1 MKGPWFQRIALAMI
15 PVGLLTTA
23 SLAWSVLNATT
34 VPAPAE
40 EAVVAPQ
47 PAPEPAAP
55 AQAPARTLVAQPQPQ
70 PQQPQPATDA
80 ARSEEQPAQ
89 PFELEAAEPLPEL
102 VVDKTAL
109 KAAQVELDRA
119 LEQAR
124 LAVTALDAAAQS
136 RYIQEAINR
145 LAGFN
150 DPAFRATNGAA
161 SAETYRGVRPL
172 LIEARVV
179 REAAEVQW
187 IAAVQ
192 AQVEARARRMA
203 QVAQSGGDVQ
213 VPVPAAPVSV
223 DLAQTVGPH
232 GVLGTRGVRVEE
244 QATDLVSRAIRQ
256 ASEALRTI
264 PQAPAAPGGG
274 AAESGPSASYSD
286 QATSQMEWV
295 VKMLESAKKIVAIAL
310 ER

>member
-1 MKGPWFQRIALAMI
+1 
-15 PVGLLTTA
+15 
-23 SLAWSVLNATT
+23 
-34 VPAPAE
+34 
-40 EAVVAPQ
+40 
-47 PAPEPAAP
+47 P

-70 PQQPQPATDA
+70 PPQPATDVVQT
-80 ARSEEQPAQ
+80 EGQPAELA
-89 PFELEAAEPLPEL
+89 PLVLEAPEPLPEL

-109 KAAQVELDRA
+109 KAAQAELDLA
-119 LEQAR
+119 LEHAR
-124 LAVTALDAAAQS
+124 LAVTALDAASQS

-150 DPAFRATNGAA
+150 DPAFRATNGST

-187 IAAVQ
+187 IAAAQ

-203 QVAQSGGDVQ
+203 QVAQAGGDVQ
-213 VPVPAAPVSV
+213 VPAPAAPVTI

-264 PQAPAAPGGG
+264 PQAPAAGGG

>member
-1 MKGPWFQRIALAMI
+1 MRGPWFQRIALTLI

-23 SLAWSVLNATT
+23 SLAWSVLNTAT
-34 VPAPAE
+34 VPAPAD
-40 EAVVAPQ
+40 EAAVTPQ

-55 AQAPARTLVAQPQPQ
+55 AQAPARTLVAQPQSQPQAPQ
-70 PQQPQPATDA
+70 PETGVAQT
-80 ARSEEQPAQ
+80 EEQPAQ

-109 KAAQVELDRA
+109 RAAQAELDRA

-192 AQVEARARRMA
+192 AQVEARARRLA

-213 VPVPAAPVSV
+213 VPAPAAPVTV

-264 PQAPAAPGGG
+264 PQAPAPGGG
-274 AAESGPSASYSD
+274 AAESGPPASYSD